1 MVGSCSRSSNV
12 QEVQGL
18 IKVVQEVQAFKCSN
32 VQGLRGMVGSCSRS
46 SNVQGQGFKKCVDW
60 ASFGGYDR
68 AVTL

>member
-1 MVGSCSRSSNV
+1 MLNNIELLFFMLSHVEHLNHIEPCWLG
-12 QEVQGL
+12 
-18 IKVVQEVQAFKCSN
+18 
-32 VQGLRGMVGSCSRS
+32 CSRS